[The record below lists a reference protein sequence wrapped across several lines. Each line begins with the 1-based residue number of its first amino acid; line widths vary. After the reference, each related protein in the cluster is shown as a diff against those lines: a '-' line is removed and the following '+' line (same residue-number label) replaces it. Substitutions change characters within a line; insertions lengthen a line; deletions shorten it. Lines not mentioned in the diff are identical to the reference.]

1 MYLKLPGISS
11 QLKCFGERVNSNGS
25 SITNPFFTANLFCG
39 LTKISA
45 NCLQNFRILG
55 DFKND

>member
-1 MYLKLPGISS
+1 MYLKLPGISF
-11 QLKCFGERVNSNGS
+11 QLKCFGESVNSNGS
-25 SITNPFFTANLFCG
+25 SINNPFLTANLFVG
-39 LTKISA
+39 LSKISA